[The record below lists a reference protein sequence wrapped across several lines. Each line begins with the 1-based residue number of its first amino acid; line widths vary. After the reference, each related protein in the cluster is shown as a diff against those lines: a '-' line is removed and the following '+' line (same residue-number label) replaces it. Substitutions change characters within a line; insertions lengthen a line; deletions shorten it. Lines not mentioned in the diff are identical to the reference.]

1 MDIEKIKELLKLV
14 EESGIAEIEINE
26 GDDSVRIA
34 RVLPSNQMVMPATHA
49 PSPMFVGAEPP
60 APAPTGDTASADA
73 ADSDLPDGHVV
84 TAPMV
89 GTFYAS
95 SSPDSPP
102 FVAVGTEV
110 SEGATLCII
119 EAMKVMNQIE
129 ADRGGKV
136 SAVLVENGQP
146 VEYGQPLFVIS

>member
-1 MDIEKIKELLKLV
+1 MDIEKIRELLKLV

-34 RVLPSNQMVMPATHA
+34 RVLANNSPAMAPQAMPSQFVMSSEGQ
-49 PSPMFVGAEPP
+49 PSAVEG
-60 APAPTGDTASADA
+60 APAAATAE
-73 ADSDLPDGHVV
+73 SDIPEGHVIS
-84 TAPMV
+84 APMV

-95 SSPDSPP
+95 PSPDSAA
-102 FVAVGTEV
+102 FVTVGTEV

-129 ADRGGKV
+129 ADKSGKI